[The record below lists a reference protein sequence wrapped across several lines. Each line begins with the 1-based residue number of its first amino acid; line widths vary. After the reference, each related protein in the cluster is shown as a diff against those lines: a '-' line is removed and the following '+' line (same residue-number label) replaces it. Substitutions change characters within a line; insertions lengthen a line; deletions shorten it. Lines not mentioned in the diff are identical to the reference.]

1 MLNSYRL
8 KEKKTLKLDLKN
20 RHFMK
25 LFYSTEKIDFTE
37 NSFFVEK
44 RKVNALQC
52 GKMKNLVSPKKY
64 SVKLAI

>member
-8 KEKKTLKLDLKN
+8 KEKKTLKFDLKN
-20 RHFMK
+20 GHFMK
-25 LFYSTEKIDFTE
+25 LFYCSTEKVDFTE

-52 GKMKNLVSPKKY
+52 GEMKNLVSPKNIP
-64 SVKLAI
+64 SN